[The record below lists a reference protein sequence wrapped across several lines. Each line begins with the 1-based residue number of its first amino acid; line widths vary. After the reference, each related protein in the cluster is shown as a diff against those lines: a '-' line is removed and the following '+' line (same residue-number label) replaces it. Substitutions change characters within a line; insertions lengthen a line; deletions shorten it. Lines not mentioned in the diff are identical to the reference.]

1 MKRGEIYRT
10 RERVSE
16 RGGKPGFYIVV
27 SRNFIASHEDISTVI
42 CAPVY
47 SEVLGLS
54 TEVVLGPE
62 DGLPHVSAVRCDF
75 LTLLFKSSSPILSAP
90 SHQSSSQNSIRPSL
104 TPLNFRLLVTLFV
117 HRIDPYRLSNCAAN
131 C

>member
-16 RGGKPGFYIVV
+16 RGDKPGFYVVV
-27 SRNFIASHEDISTVI
+27 SRTFIAENEDVSTVI

-47 SEVLGLS
+47 GEVLGLQ

-62 DGLPHVSAVRCDF
+62 DGLPRASAVRCDF
-75 LTLLFKSSSPILSAP
+75 LALMFKTKLTHFVGTLGAAKTAD
-90 SHQSSSQNSIRPSL
+90 
-104 TPLNFRLLVTLFV
+104 LNRALARALELEPG
-117 HRIDPYRLSNCAAN
+117 R
-131 C
+131 